1 MFSGLFKH
9 YCTVCKKRK
18 FAKLMAH
25 SKSTFCNFEKTK
37 FMKNYLL
44 VSFRLHYIKNLGYRS
59 FKYSQIHPNLQAIC
73 GKKIQKMFPLQIY
86 G

>member
-59 FKYSQIHPNLQAIC
+59 
-73 GKKIQKMFPLQIY
+73 LQIFANPSNFASHLLKKN
-86 G
+86 